1 VKCLTLSNQ
10 KQRFWLERIFRP
22 ISKEMGYS
30 DENKH
35 KNKATIIDYLEQ
47 LQIEYCKE
55 KAKWLRQVDTLK
67 QRICS
72 LMSEL
77 QDAKSLNQKAN
88 EQLANLKSFYGQ
100 NQLVVC
106 RNIDIDK
113 DSHIMSVKTKSR
125 DGSVS
130 SKRTFT
136 QEPLLS
142 KLILKES
149 RNLLV
154 PNDRKKLKLVNSDF
168 QKKLDMEARRRNE
181 TLSLSEKYKCAKP
194 MIIKSPQVKHP
205 LLKTTKSISYENSCR
220 EICDS
225 FSKEEKSGW
234 KCAKLGDDTK
244 SNSILKKSSEVSL
257 KGSIIKQ
264 QSQQFQEKLLLT
276 TEICN
281 ADIRIFGNI
290 RKRQK
295 PEKKTDTLNER
306 VSKVNKKGI
315 LLDLGNQED
324 TVRCF
329 KQNYKGSSERLSRSP
344 CEITI
349 RSAWI

>member
-154 PNDRKKLKLVNSDF
+154 PNDRKKLKLGNSDF

-181 TLSLSEKYKCAKP
+181 ALSLSEKFNGAKP
-194 MIIKSPQVKHP
+194 MIIKFRKMKHP
-205 LLKTTKSISYENSCR
+205 LLKTTKSISYENRSR

-234 KCAKLGDDTK
+234 KFAKLGDVK
-244 SNSILKKSSEVSL
+244 KCNSI
-257 KGSIIKQ
+257 
-264 QSQQFQEKLLLT
+264 
-276 TEICN
+276 
-281 ADIRIFGNI
+281 
-290 RKRQK
+290 
-295 PEKKTDTLNER
+295 
-306 VSKVNKKGI
+306 
-315 LLDLGNQED
+315 
-324 TVRCF
+324 F
-329 KQNYKGSSERLSRSP
+329 KSSERLSRSP
-344 CEITI
+344 CMITL